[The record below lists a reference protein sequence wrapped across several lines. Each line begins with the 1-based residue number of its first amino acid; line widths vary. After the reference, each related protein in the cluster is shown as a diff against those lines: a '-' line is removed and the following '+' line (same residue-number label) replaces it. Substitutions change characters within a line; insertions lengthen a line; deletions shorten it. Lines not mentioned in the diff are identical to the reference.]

1 MGRKHVVRNCETKME
16 KLETNHGKVKILYEG
31 HLYNKRKQ
39 LANGFTSYE
48 CEKRVKSKN
57 SLDKCRA
64 RIRVRGEEVV
74 KSDIQH
80 THAPDPARAEL
91 LKVKSGN
98 KRRAVDTLETP
109 QQILGAAVGGLTEGN
124 EKLLHVF
131 VIFLVQM

>member
-1 MGRKHVVRNCETKME
+1 M
-16 KLETNHGKVKILYEG
+16 
-31 HLYNKRKQ
+31 
-39 LANGFTSYE
+39 
-48 CEKRVKSKN
+48 
-57 SLDKCRA
+57 
-64 RIRVRGEEVV
+64 RGEEVV

-124 EKLLHVF
+124 DKLLHVF
-131 VIFLVQM
+131 CYIFSTNVTVKYIQLFD